1 MRRWILS
8 NIKSLL
14 RSAKTFKVKLVFKC
28 PKEIQRKLFVKGF
41 VVKLGKASKKLC
53 GGGRLAC
60 RSVFLK
66 WKTEVSAIKGGA
78 WGPTL
83 RSKCLQSFPFFGRLS
98 LKQKRL
104 PEFFQKLSLDNLTHW
119 NALCSSALAIGFQ
132 MLTSLLRVL
141 CFQWAGVWL
150 FKTHRQ

>member
-1 MRRWILS
+1 MDPFKDQ
-8 NIKSLL
+8 KSFKISEEGQRNLL
-14 RSAKTFKVKLVFKC
+14 VQKKFRENFFA
-28 PKEIQRKLFVKGF
+28 KGF

-53 GGGRLAC
+53 GGRRLAC

-104 PEFFQKLSLDNLTHW
+104 PEFFQKLSLDNLTH
-119 NALCSSALAIGFQ
+119 
-132 MLTSLLRVL
+132 
-141 CFQWAGVWL
+141 
-150 FKTHRQ
+150 